1 MDCPSCRS
9 QFPTL
14 NSLTHHFNTDGAQCI
29 SALEDGFRIPTPPA
43 FVRGAG
49 ETNVQGEF
57 CEYSGYRFG
66 KMGTLLDRL
75 KENEHERRRE
85 HQIHYPF
92 ADEGEWELAKFLATN
107 LNKTQVSEFLKLR
120 WVRP

>member
-1 MDCPSCRS
+1 
-9 QFPTL
+9 
-14 NSLTHHFNTDGAQCI
+14 
-29 SALEDGFRIPTPPA
+29 
-43 FVRGAG
+43 
-49 ETNVQGEF
+49 
-57 CEYSGYRFG
+57 
-66 KMGTLLDRL
+66 MGTLLDRL

-92 ADEGEWELAKFLATN
+92 ADEGEWELAKFLAMN

>member
-1 MDCPSCRS
+1 MAHNAFLLLKMASEFQP
-9 QFPTL
+9 
-14 NSLTHHFNTDGAQCI
+14 
-29 SALEDGFRIPTPPA
+29 PPA

-75 KENEHERRRE
+75 KENEHERRHE

-92 ADEGEWELAKFLATN
+92 ADEGKWELAKFLATN